1 MQPPRVLSLLAAH
14 TSVSLCSI
22 YRANLME
29 NPEDR
34 YHQASA
40 QDGALISGSSPLLAS
55 FEYSSDDE
63 NVSSLSQK
71 I

>member
-1 MQPPRVLSLLAAH
+1 
-14 TSVSLCSI
+14 
-22 YRANLME
+22 ME

-40 QDGALISGSSPLLAS
+40 QDGALISGSFPLLAS